1 MPQTDTERHAACRKR
16 KAEIQ
21 NMAISEIEE
30 LTNTVIRLR
39 NDMRNKD
46 LIIEEL
52 TNTIRQLRS
61 VDSIADRVD
70 NNISQISEDV
80 RDSDARAIV
89 DTSIT
94 AGPLNTDPAWKSNT
108 TSDSNNCISMFPPI
122 ANSSEGDVIV
132 SVYPIS
138 NSLSDASEGKSCKI

>member
-1 MPQTDTERHAACRKR
+1 MPQTDTERHAACHKR
-16 KAEIQ
+16 KAERQ

-30 LTNTVIRLR
+30 LRNTVIRLR

-80 RDSDARAIV
+80 RDNIKSQL
-89 DTSIT
+89 TPS
-94 AGPLNTDPAWKSNT
+94 NTLSDPAWKSNT
-108 TSDSNNCISMFPPI
+108 TSDSNNCISIFPPI

>member
-1 MPQTDTERHAACRKR
+1 MPQTDTERHAAYRKR
-16 KAEIQ
+16 KVESH

-30 LTNTVIRLR
+30 LTNIVIRLR
-39 NDMRNKD
+39 NDVRNKD

-80 RDSDARAIV
+80 RDNIESQL
-89 DTSIT
+89 TPS
-94 AGPLNTDPAWKSNT
+94 NTLSDPAWKSNT
-108 TSDSNNCISMFPPI
+108 TSDSNNCILIFPPI
-122 ANSSEGDVIV
+122 QNSSEGDVIV